1 MRPLRGVGA
10 GIALACLVGACGQ
23 LSGLSGFTE
32 GETTAADAAA
42 TVDASHPV
50 ETPDAPA
57 GYDAALEPDATGTTD
72 AAETLD
78 AADATGEGGSDA
90 SMREDAPFAP
100 DAADAA
106 GQEAAAGCGTNCPTS
121 AVSVYS
127 CAGGGCNAAGGA
139 CTAAASACYC
149 TADSECASGKCLV
162 VSGQN
167 DVSCGSN
174 CTGAGAADGFD
185 CTLAAPGVPASCA
198 PAVFGYAP
206 SNFAPGSYTPP
217 ATSTTINC
225 SPTYNSTTHAF
236 TSWCAGQ
243 TAPTIAGDVVQPG
256 GPNLD
261 ILAFRSLTLTAG
273 NTLTLTGNNAVIL
286 AVYGDASIQGTI
298 SASGAAGAWNVVPT
312 VATTSATPS
321 TTNSTFA
328 ASNVFDGN
336 AATYWSSGT
345 HPSAGNTEWLAY
357 WWTGLKEVNYVAL
370 LPRYS
375 GNNALGFPVT
385 FNIYYS
391 NPSSWIL
398 AATYTSYPAPSSGG
412 WVYLP
417 LPGTFW
423 ADGIQIV
430 ASTLGADGGTY
441 AFELAEAQGGGP
453 ASGPGGAFSCGTS
466 VGSPPAT
473 NGHNNAGGGGASSG
487 KGGAGGADG
496 SGNAGGVASTARA
509 DANLVPLFGGCPG
522 GYSGDCGG
530 RAGGGGGGGAVQIS
544 AAGALSVTGTI
555 SAQGGAGGSGT
566 NSGCGQSSGGAGGG
580 SGGAVLLE
588 GNSVSAPLANTVVT
602 GGTGGAPYTYGGA
615 GAGGSSGTP
624 NGGTG
629 ATNAGGGTAGAGGG
643 GGYGYLKTN
652 TGAAPAYACSTALSP
667 APVCNAAHAACVCT
681 ADGDCPSGKCSNV
694 SSQCGANTCT
704 GSTSA
709 GAYDVAD
716 CALVTSTATAWSCA
730 AGNCNNV
737 SSPGGVCS
745 SAGVACWCTS
755 DAQCSGGLCV
765 NWVGCPAAACTGSGT
780 PDAFNCVR

>member
-1 MRPLRGVGA
+1 
-10 GIALACLVGACGQ
+10 
-23 LSGLSGFTE
+23 
-32 GETTAADAAA
+32 
-42 TVDASHPV
+42 VDASAAVDGNPAHPA
-50 ETPDAPA
+50 EGADATPGEDAP
-57 GYDAALEPDATGTTD
+57 LEPDATDWTD
-72 AAETLD
+72 AA
-78 AADATGEGGSDA
+78 GEAGSDA
-90 SMREDAPFAP
+90 SAGEAGSDASAGEAGSDASAGEAGTDGSGGEDAPMAS

-106 GQEAAAGCGTNCPTS
+106 GQEAAAAGCGANCPTS
-121 AVSVYS
+121 AVSTYS
-127 CAGGGCNAAGGA
+127 CAKGGCNAAGGA
-139 CTAAASACYC
+139 CTAAATACYC
-149 TADSECASGKCLV
+149 TADSECASGKCLL

-185 CTLAAPGVPASCA
+185 CTLAAPGIPASCA
-198 PAVFGYAP
+198 APVFGYKP
-206 SNFAPGSYTPP
+206 SNFVPGGYTPP

-243 TAPTIAGDVVQPG
+243 TAPTIASDVAQAS

-261 ILAFRSLTLTAG
+261 ILAFRSLTVTSG

-298 SASGAAGAWNVVPT
+298 TAAGAAGAWNVVPT
-312 VATTSATPS
+312 VTTTSATPS
-321 TTNSTFA
+321 SSNSTFV
-328 ASNVFDGN
+328 ASNVYDGS
-336 AATYWSSGT
+336 ASTYWSSAT
-345 HPSAGNTEWLAY
+345 HGSAGNTEWLAY
-357 WWTGLKEVNYVAL
+357 WWTGMTEVNYVAL
-370 LPRYS
+370 LPRYN

-385 FNIYYS
+385 FDIYYS
-391 NPSSWIL
+391 NPSSWVL
-398 AATYTSYPAPSSGG
+398 AATYTSYPTPSTGG

-423 ADGIQIV
+423 ANGIQIV
-430 ASTLGADGGTY
+430 ASTLGADGGKY
-441 AFELAEAQGGGP
+441 AFEVAEAQAGGP
-453 ASGPGGAFSCGTS
+453 TSGPGGAYSCGAS
-466 VGSPPAT
+466 VGNPPAT

-487 KGGAGGADG
+487 TGGAGGADG

-509 DANLVPLFGGCPG
+509 NASLVPLYGGCPG

-544 AAGALSVTGTI
+544 AAGVLSVSGTI

-588 GNSVSAPLANTVVT
+588 GQSVSAALGNTVVT
-602 GGTGGAPYTYGGA
+602 GGAGGAPYTYGGA

-652 TGAAPAYACSTALSP
+652 TGAQPAYACPTTLSP
-667 APVCNAAHAACVCT
+667 APVCNASHAACLCV
-681 ADGDCPSGKCSNV
+681 ADADCPSGKCANV
-694 SSQCGANTCT
+694 SSQCGSNTCT
-704 GSTSA
+704 GSTTA
-709 GAYDVAD
+709 GTYDGAD
-716 CALVTSTATAWSCA
+716 CALLTSAASAWSCS
-730 AGNCNNV
+730 AGNCDNV
-737 SSPGGVCS
+737 ASPGGACGG
-745 SAGVACWCTS
+745 AGLPCWCTS
-755 DAQCSGGLCV
+755 DAQCTGGLCM
-765 NWVGCPAAACTGSGT
+765 NWAGCAAGACTGSGT
-780 PDAFNCVR
+780 PDAFDCVW